1 MDKIFKQFRRIYS
14 DSGANDV
21 DFSAQEERLRLAD
34 HRLTQATQELS
45 RAADRLNDA
54 ALGVD
59 RKAKQL
65 H

>member
-1 MDKIFKQFRRIYS
+1 MDNILKQFRRIYS
-14 DSGANDV
+14 DSGSKDV

-34 HRLTQATQELS
+34 NRLTQATQELT

>member
-1 MDKIFKQFRRIYS
+1 MDKILKQFRRIYS
-14 DSGANDV
+14 DGGSNDV

-34 HRLTQATQELS
+34 NRLTQATQELS

-59 RKAKQL
+59 RRDKQL